1 MKIKISTK
9 LFVGLGIILVMVLSM
24 SVVYYLSMKNVE
36 NIKSEALQLSEM
48 NTFFSDRV
56 VDHLKWMDGLST
68 GLFIQGKE
76 FKGKLDPAE
85 CNLGKWMHT
94 FSPYSAEIA
103 EPFKQLDT
111 PHRALHASAE
121 KIISL
126 MKDGNRAKAY
136 EVYQAE
142 TIPAVTAVQ
151 ADLNRMKEILKKD
164 EETKDKEVKDAISRA
179 NSITFGIAGFVL
191 LFGVI
196 GGTIFVRGISSGI
209 TRPIEGITASMK
221 KITGG
226 DLTEDVSVKGSEEI
240 MQVAGEFNKVIKVL
254 RELMQ
259 NTVKSSYH
267 VAVAS
272 DKVTKNAN
280 RLAQSS
286 QEEASAT
293 EETTSSMEEMAVS
306 ISQVAKNADALAANV
321 DETSSTISEMAASI
335 EQVGKSADLMAA
347 SVEQTSITIEQMTVS
362 IDQTA
367 KNSSSMTESV
377 SETSMTVENLLSAI
391 EQIGRNTEVLKTMVV
406 ETSGTIEEMT
416 RTVKEVAVRIEGAY
430 TLTQKAYN
438 EAQEGGESIYKSI
451 EGLQNIGR
459 TTEKTMDSIRN
470 LGQRSEEIGTIVQVI
485 DEIADQTNLLALNA
499 AIEAARAG
507 DAGRG
512 FAVVAEEI
520 RKLAE
525 RSMEATKE
533 IAVVIRQVQQETAM
547 AIKATEETYDAGK
560 GGISLAESSRD
571 AFSEI
576 IGAVKDSSDVMQG
589 IAKAASELHK
599 AIEQV
604 MKYVLDMNSSTDDVT
619 MAVRA
624 QVASAGEIR
633 FSLERMNRMV
643 QEVNG
648 AAKEQSLGSR
658 QIREAVDRMKHI
670 VHEVG
675 MAVKE
680 QVGGTKQIVQAVEMM
695 QDMTQSV
702 AKATAEQKMGGENV
716 VKAMEGM
723 SQISSDNL
731 KLSNDMVTVSDETL
745 FQIENLQYTISGF
758 RFHSNG
764 NKRCW
769 EIMNCPVASRHK
781 CPAFNAEE
789 ERCWTI
795 AGTWC
800 KGAQQG
806 DFRSKLRNCMTCQA
820 FKIIQAI
827 EV

>member
-9 LFVGLGIILVMVLSM
+9 LFLGLGVILLLVLSM
-24 SVVYYLSMKNVE
+24 AVVYTLSMKNVE
-36 NIKSEALQLSEM
+36 AIKSEALQLSEM

-76 FKGKLDPAE
+76 FQGKLNPEE
-85 CNLGKWMHT
+85 CNLGKWMHS
-94 FSPYSAEIA
+94 FSPYSAEIS
-103 EPFKQLDT
+103 EPFRQMDT
-111 PHRALHASAE
+111 PHRELHASAE
-121 KIISL
+121 KIISS
-126 MKDGNRAKAY
+126 MKAGNKAKAY
-136 EVYQAE
+136 EVYQTE

-151 ADLNRMKEILKKD
+151 ANLNAMKEILKKD
-164 EETKDKEVKDAISRA
+164 EETKDKDLKAAISRT
-179 NSITFGIAGFVL
+179 NSITFGLAAFVL
-191 LFGVI
+191 AFGVI

-209 TRPIEGITASMK
+209 TRPIEGIIRSMK

-226 DLTEDVSVKGSEEI
+226 DLTEDVSVRGSEEI
-240 MQVAGEFNKVIKVL
+240 MQIAGEFNKVMKVL

-259 NTVKSSYH
+259 NTVRSSYH

-272 DKVTKNAN
+272 DKVTKNAS
-280 RLAQSS
+280 RLAQSA
-286 QEEASAT
+286 QDEASAT

-306 ISQVAKNADALAANV
+306 ISQVAKNADALASNV
-321 DETSSTISEMAASI
+321 EETSSTISEMAASI
-335 EQVGKSADLMAA
+335 EQVGKSADMMAA
-347 SVEQTSITIEQMTVS
+347 SVEQTSVTIEQMTAS

-367 KNSSSMTESV
+367 KNSTSMTNAV
-377 SETSMTVENLLSAI
+377 TETSMTVENLLAAI
-391 EQIGRNTEVLKTMVV
+391 EQIGRNTEALKTMVV

-416 RTVKEVAVRIEGAY
+416 RTVKEVAMRIEGGHS
-430 TLTQKAYN
+430 LTTKAYN
-438 EAQEGGESIYKSI
+438 EAQEGGKSIYKSI

-459 TTEKTMDSIRN
+459 TTEKTMELIRN
-470 LGQRSEEIGTIVQVI
+470 LGKRSEEIGSIVQVI

-533 IAVVIRQVQQETAM
+533 IAGVIKQVQQETGM
-547 AIKATEETYDAGK
+547 AIRATEETYEAGK
-560 GGISLAESSRD
+560 GGIALAEGSRD
-571 AFSEI
+571 AFGEI
-576 IGAVKDSSDVMQG
+576 ISSVKDSSDVMQG
-589 IAKAASELHK
+589 IAKASSELNK

-604 MKYVLDMNSSTDDVT
+604 MKYVVDMNSSTDDVA

-624 QVASAGEIR
+624 QVGSAGDIR
-633 FSLERMNRMV
+633 ISLERMNRMV
-643 QEVNG
+643 QEVN
-648 AAKEQSLGSR
+648 AAAREQSLGSR
-658 QIREAVDRMKHI
+658 QIREAVERMKNI

-675 MAVKE
+675 MAVRE
-680 QVGGTKQIVQAVEMM
+680 QVGGTKQIVQAVDMM
-695 QDMTQSV
+695 HAMTQGV

-723 SQISSDNL
+723 SHISSDNL
-731 KLSNDMVTVSDETL
+731 KLSNDMVGISEETL

-769 EIMNCPVASRHK
+769 DIMNCPTTSRQK
-781 CPAFNAEE
+781 CPGYNAEDT
-789 ERCWTI
+789 RCWTI
-795 AGTWC
+795 SGTWC
-800 KGAQQG
+800 KGVQQG

-820 FKIIQAI
+820 FRVMQEI